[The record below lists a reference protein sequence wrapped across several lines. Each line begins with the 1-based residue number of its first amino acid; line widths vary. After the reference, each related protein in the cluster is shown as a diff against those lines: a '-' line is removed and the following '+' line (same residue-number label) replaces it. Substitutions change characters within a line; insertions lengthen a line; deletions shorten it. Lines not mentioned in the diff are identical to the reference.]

1 MTMVLT
7 ARIDMQSAEARKE
20 VLAIELE
27 LLRIRG
33 MEQAEALENLR
44 AGIQLRVDATGQ
56 YANRTDPQLGSDIR
70 FVPDPFRQY
79 REAERETLLRVVGPD
94 LLKARKTAA
103 ELELT
108 NLAVQRG
115 EAALSGQFANVG
127 AGGGAGSG
135 GGGGGAAR
143 AQTDALADLVA
154 ALEDERAALAHL
166 TPLQREMLQHREQ
179 LAGMTEVERAM
190 AEGLIA
196 THVRQTSAMEA
207 LNFATDAVGDSLVDA
222 FMGGQNAG
230 EMLVETLKRA
240 VLQAALLG
248 EGPLNGLF
256 GGGPGLVGMIFGG
269 LKLADGRRVAGPGG
283 PAADLIP
290 AMLSDGEFVVNAA
303 ATARHEPFLEAI
315 NSGCDLPGFAR
326 GGIVRGGG
334 GPAGAAGSAAG
345 SSAMQLTVRVE
356 GARGNAEI
364 EQMVRQGVTAGLR
377 AHDRDVLPSRV
388 RQVKADPRRLG

>member
-1 MTMVLT
+1 
-7 ARIDMQSAEARKE
+7 
-20 VLAIELE
+20 
-27 LLRIRG
+27 
-33 MEQAEALENLR
+33 
-44 AGIQLRVDATGQ
+44 
-56 YANRTDPQLGSDIR
+56 
-70 FVPDPFRQY
+70 VPDPFRQY

-94 LLKARKTAA
+94 LLRARKTAA